1 MILYVLMIA
10 ASCAA
15 LYVADGTRA
24 LRAGGRLRGA
34 NENVCA
40 FGGWHRGSN
49 DNAHALRFAMLCI
62 AFTFPLLVA
71 IVRHEVGPDW
81 VHYVN
86 LLHLF
91 HTGQGSTME
100 FGFVAV
106 VYLLGLINQNLQLV
120 IAFTSLVTMLLV
132 FFTIKRHSAY
142 PALSYFIFFSLGF
155 YFHAFVLIRQ
165 YLAVVICLWAWRFVK
180 KNNNL
185 AFVGFV
191 LLATSMHRSALLM
204 LIFFPFLRVKY
215 KFSYY
220 VMILVAGVAI
230 AVLHEWF
237 LELMLLVPA
246 FAPYAE
252 LYGSLVGA
260 VAADHISWFNLL
272 LSLGVTIG
280 CFAYYRE
287 MTSKPGNIMLVNAA
301 VFSFILYATASHW
314 MGWKLTRIALYLNIF
329 HVLTIPE
336 IIACENNPK
345 VRKFY
350 VVCVVAA
357 FTAIFF
363 ALLRA
368 NTDAIHYWLPYRTI
382 FGNLF

>member
-1 MILYVLMIA
+1 
-10 ASCAA
+10 
-15 LYVADGTRA
+15 
-24 LRAGGRLRGA
+24 
-34 NENVCA
+34 
-40 FGGWHRGSN
+40 
-49 DNAHALRFAMLCI
+49 MLCV
-62 AFTFPLLVA
+62 ALMFPLLVA

-91 HTGQGSTME
+91 HTSQGSTME

-106 VYLLGLINQNLQLV
+106 VYLLGLINQDLQLV
-120 IAFTSLVTMLLV
+120 IAFTSLATMLLV
-132 FFTIKRHSAY
+132 FFTVKRHSAY

-180 KNNNL
+180 KNNGL
-185 AFVGFV
+185 AFAGFV
-191 LLATSMHRSALLM
+191 LLAMSMHRSALLM
-204 LIFFPFLRVKY
+204 LIFFLFLRVKF

-220 VMILVAGVAI
+220 AIILVAGVAI
-230 AVLHEWF
+230 ALVHEMF
-237 LELMLLVPA
+237 LDLMLAIPA

-252 LYGSLVGA
+252 WYMHLVGA
-260 VAADHISWFNLL
+260 AAADHVSWFNLL
-272 LSLGVTIG
+272 LSLAVTAG

-301 VFSFILYATASHW
+301 VFSFILYATASYW

-345 VRKFY
+345 IRKFY
-350 VVCVVAA
+350 AACVVAA

-368 NTDAIHYWLPYRTI
+368 NTDAIHYWLPYRTV